1 MRQRRPARDR
11 DEWEVAGPAG
21 VTSPAQRGVAR
32 LWPLPP
38 PAPPPNQPSGQ
49 SLMALEHPKPRPQG
63 VATALGNIRPPSP
76 LQEEQRWCGNSTG
89 HRLIWSIYTGII

>member
-38 PAPPPNQPSGQ
+38 PPHLPTNPQAKASWLWSIQNPGPRVW
-49 SLMALEHPKPRPQG
+49 PRPWVTSGHPHPSRKNNAG
-63 VATALGNIRPPSP
+63 VGTP
-76 LQEEQRWCGNSTG
+76 LDTG
-89 HRLIWSIYTGII
+89 